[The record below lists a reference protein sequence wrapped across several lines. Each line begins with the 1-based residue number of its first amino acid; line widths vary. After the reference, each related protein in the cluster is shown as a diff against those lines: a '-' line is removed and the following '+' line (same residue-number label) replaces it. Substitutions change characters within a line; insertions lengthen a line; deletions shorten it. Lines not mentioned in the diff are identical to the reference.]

1 MTEST
6 IIFQN
11 DAGYGLRI
19 DSYIMDLDNDN
30 VAVSTK
36 ASVIKG
42 GLDMVDFGYLSKSFT
57 ADIDQKKLLDFQ
69 KVQQERLVKLMG
81 DFWGDCSK

>member
-42 GLDMVDFGYLSKSFT
+42 GLDMVDFGYMSKSFT

-81 DFWGDCSK
+81 DFWGEFHK

>member
-81 DFWGDCSK
+81 DFWGDFSK

>member
-19 DSYIMDLDNDN
+19 DSYIMDLDNGKI
-30 VAVSTK
+30 AVSTK
-36 ASVIKG
+36 ANVIVD
-42 GLDMVDFGYLSKSFT
+42 GLEVIDFGYLSNSFT
-57 ADIDQKKLLDFQ
+57 ADIGQKGIADLQ

-81 DFWGDCSK
+81 DFWGEFHK

>member
-81 DFWGDCSK
+81 DFWGEFHK

>member
-81 DFWGDCSK
+81 VFWGEFHK

>member
-42 GLDMVDFGYLSKSFT
+42 GLDMVDFGYLSNSFT
-57 ADIDQKKLLDFQ
+57 ADIGQKGIADLH

-81 DFWGDCSK
+81 DFWGEFHK